1 MTVDT
6 RPGETNVELLELE
19 ALWQAPAVE
28 PKPKRRVAAPVAGF
42 FAARG
47 WRLLS
52 IAWPVVLVSLF
63 LAPEPQQA
71 EAAIP
76 WYAWTLFSLFSV
88 ALVGMLAA
96 SLGSFGSPLMWSLG
110 AGLLGLALG
119 VGCLATSHHAG
130 GWAAYEIGAFSALT
144 LGSAA
149 ALAARRSA
157 GR

>member
-1 MTVDT
+1 MIVDT

-19 ALWQAPAVE
+19 ALWEAPAVE
-28 PKPKRRVAAPVAGF
+28 PESKPRLIEPLARF
-42 FAARG
+42 FAERG

-63 LAPEPQQA
+63 LAPEPQQG
-71 EAAIP
+71 EPAIP
-76 WYAWTLFSLFSV
+76 WYAWTLFALFSV

-144 LGSAA
+144 LGSVA
-149 ALAARRSA
+149 ALAARRST
-157 GR
+157 R